1 LAERQSKKCVAVK
14 IGVFSA
20 NNLDFRFSNVDTRGK
35 RVQGEDIEK
44 SLKKIA
50 KSGGNLRQLVG
61 GVKKRFFCPLF
72 FVVAC
77 LNERK
82 YISSLQEAGRLCVV
96 ELAKRLVFWKDVIF
110 TKENKACKEPNRI
123 NERR

>member
-1 LAERQSKKCVAVK
+1 VDISGKKQQG
-14 IGVFSA
+14 GVY
-20 NNLDFRFSNVDTRGK
+20 T
-35 RVQGEDIEK
+35 E

-50 KSGGNLRQLVG
+50 KSGGNLRQIVG
-61 GVKKRFFCPLF
+61 GLKKRLFCPLF

-110 TKENKACKEPNRI
+110 TKENKACKEPR
-123 NERR
+123 

>member
-1 LAERQSKKCVAVK
+1 MAVK

-20 NNLDFRFSNVDTRGK
+20 KNLDFQFSNIDKRGK
-35 RVQGEDIEK
+35 RRQRGVYTE

-50 KSGGNLRQLVG
+50 KSGGNLRQIVG
-61 GVKKRFFCPLF
+61 GVKKRLFCPLF
-72 FVVAC
+72 FVVVC

-82 YISSLQEAGRLCVV
+82 YISSLQETSRPCVV

-110 TKENKACKEPNRI
+110 TKENKACKEPR
-123 NERR
+123 

>member
-1 LAERQSKKCVAVK
+1 MDISGKEQQG
-14 IGVFSA
+14 GVY
-20 NNLDFRFSNVDTRGK
+20 
-35 RVQGEDIEK
+35 EK

-50 KSGGNLRQLVG
+50 KSGGNLRQAAEG
-61 GVKKRFFCPLF
+61 IKKRFFCPLF

-82 YISSLQEAGRLCVV
+82 YISGLQEAGRLCVV

-110 TKENKACKEPNRI
+110 AKENKACKEPNRI